1 MGFFSAIKQGFNEGR
16 KISHA
21 EAEIRR
27 NLRDSHEVVRMIE
40 PNYGRIITFKIN
52 AEEPYLH
59 MYEEQLFTLAKG
71 VKATATVS
79 DTNRT
84 VTLTCPDFVT
94 AKSVRESF

>member
-1 MGFFSAIKQGFNEGR
+1 
-16 KISHA
+16 
-21 EAEIRR
+21 
-27 NLRDSHEVVRMIE
+27 MIE